1 MSMRMMPRSMQLG
14 SLTGIVGL
22 LLAQGV
28 MSAASLSSWRDTES
42 RRAILQ
48 FVERVTREGSESFVP
63 VAERV
68 AVFDNDGTLWSE
80 QPLYFQA
87 LFMFD
92 RIRELAP
99 EHPEWKEHEPFASVL
114 RGDMKSA
121 LAKGE
126 EGLIEMAM
134 AVSAG
139 MTTEEY
145 ERTVLDWV
153 GQAKH
158 PTKGR
163 RYTELV
169 YSPMV
174 ELLEYLRFN
183 GFKTY
188 IVSGGGVEFMRP
200 WVEGVYGVSR
210 EQVIGSRLRVKYEV
224 REGVPVL
231 VKLPEL
237 EFIDDK
243 AGKPVG
249 IHTSIGRRPILAFG
263 NSDGDFEMLEWTT
276 AGEGERLGL
285 LLHHTDG
292 EREWAYD
299 RQSHVGRLSRGFDEA
314 GSRGWIIVDMER
326 DWERV
331 YAFE

>member
-1 MSMRMMPRSMQLG
+1 MSMKVNLRGMH
-14 SLTGIVGL
+14 VGVL
-22 LLAQGV
+22 VWVAALLAEGV
-28 MSAASLSSWRDTES
+28 LGAATLASWRDTES

-134 AVSAG
+134 AVSTG
-139 MTTEEY
+139 MTNEEY
-145 ERTVLDWV
+145 ERVVSEWV
-153 GQAKH
+153 QVARH
-158 PTKGR
+158 PLKR
-163 RYTELV
+163 RLYTELV
-169 YSPMV
+169 YQPMV
-174 ELLEYLRFN
+174 ELMDYLRSN

-188 IVSGGGVEFMRP
+188 IVSGGGVDFMRP
-200 WVEGVYGVSR
+200 WVERVYGIPP
-210 EQVIGSRLRVKYEV
+210 EQVIGSRIRVQYELRG
-224 REGVPVL
+224 GVPVL
-231 VKLPEL
+231 MRLPEL

>member
-1 MSMRMMPRSMQLG
+1 MVW
-14 SLTGIVGL
+14 VGL
-22 LLAQGV
+22 LVAVGTLLTESALLA
-28 MSAASLSSWRDTES
+28 APLSSWRDTAS
-42 RRAILQ
+42 KRTITD
-48 FVERVTREGSESFVP
+48 FVERVTREGSEDYVP
-63 VAERV
+63 AADRV

-99 EHPEWKEHEPFASVL
+99 QHPDWKEHEPFASVL
-114 RGDMKSA
+114 RGDTKGA

-145 ERTVLDWV
+145 ARIVSDWV
-153 GQAKH
+153 RAAKH
-158 PTKGR
+158 PTKGK

-169 YSPMV
+169 YQPML
-174 ELLEYLRFN
+174 ELLDYLRAN

-200 WVEGVYGVSR
+200 WAEEVYGVPP
-210 EQVIGSRLRVKYEV
+210 EQVIGSRLGLKYEV
-224 REGVPVL
+224 RDGVPVL

-249 IHTSIGRRPILAFG
+249 IYTQIGRRPILAFG
-263 NSDGDFEMLEWTT
+263 NSDGDFQMLEWTT
-276 AGEGERLGL
+276 AGEGARLGL

-299 RQSHVGRLSRGFDEA
+299 RQSHVGRLSKGLDEA
-314 GSRGWIIVDMER
+314 GARGWVIVDMKRE
-326 DWERV
+326 WGQV
-331 YAFE
+331 YSRGD